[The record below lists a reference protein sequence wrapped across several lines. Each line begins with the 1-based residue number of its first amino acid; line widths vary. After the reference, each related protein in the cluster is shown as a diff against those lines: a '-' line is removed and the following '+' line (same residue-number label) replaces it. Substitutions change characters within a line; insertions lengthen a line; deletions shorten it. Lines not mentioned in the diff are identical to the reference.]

1 MLFFLAFAHLL
12 TLYVAHILTRNEI
25 EVRIHVRGLQ
35 HENVRSSF
43 KVISVKMS
51 QKTDQY
57 GLRWQR
63 RLLKKH
69 RTIFA
74 IYTFAIKVQLL
85 KNTAYQTFFY
95 LPLNTFTNSCDPC
108 PKASKLAFNLAS

>member
-1 MLFFLAFAHLL
+1 MLFFLAFAHVL

-51 QKTDQY
+51 QKN
-57 GLRWQR
+57 RPIW
-63 RLLKKH
+63 
-69 RTIFA
+69 FA
-74 IYTFAIKVQLL
+74 MA
-85 KNTAYQTFFY
+85 AS
-95 LPLNTFTNSCDPC
+95 FTQ
-108 PKASKLAFNLAS
+108 KASNNLCDIYFRYKIATV

>member
-1 MLFFLAFAHLL
+1 MLFFLAFAHVL

-51 QKTDQY
+51 QKTGQY

-74 IYTFAIKVQLL
+74 IYTFAIKLQLF

-95 LPLNTFTNSCDPC
+95 LRLNKFTNSCDPC
-108 PKASKLAFNLAS
+108 PKASKLVFNLAS

>member
-1 MLFFLAFAHLL
+1 MLFFLAFAHVL

-51 QKTDQY
+51 QKPANMVCDGSVVYSKSIEQS
-57 GLRWQR
+57 LRYI
-63 RLLKKH
+63 LSL
-69 RTIFA
+69 
-74 IYTFAIKVQLL
+74 
-85 KNTAYQTFFY
+85 
-95 LPLNTFTNSCDPC
+95 
-108 PKASKLAFNLAS
+108 

>member
-25 EVRIHVRGLQ
+25 EVRIHARGLQ

-51 QKTDQY
+51 QKTGQY

-74 IYTFAIKVQLL
+74 IYTFAIKLQLFE
-85 KNTAYQTFFY
+85 NTAYQTFFY
-95 LPLNTFTNSCDPC
+95 LRLNKFTNSCDPC
-108 PKASKLAFNLAS
+108 PKASKLVFNLAS